1 MPEAQK
7 IILFDGVCNLCNG
20 LVQFVITHDKKSI
33 FRFGSLQSEGGRVLL
48 KEHGLPL
55 NDYDSFVYVKDNRVY
70 LKSTGALHVLK
81 DLGGFYKLLYVFI
94 AIPRPLR
101 DFAYSLI
108 AQNRYSLFGKRE
120 SCMLPTPELKRRFLN

>member
-1 MPEAQK
+1 MPEAHK

-20 LVQFVITHDKKSI
+20 LVQFVINHDKKSI

-101 DFAYSLI
+101 DFVYSLI
-108 AQNRYSLFGKRE
+108 AKSRYSLLGKRE
-120 SCMLPTPELKRRFLN
+120 SCMLPTPELKNRFLD